1 MPSLIQRAGGSLAVK
16 TLPALYG
23 AGLILLVV
31 RVLPLGDFGRYGMA
45 IAYMNLVAGLS
56 RGLWG
61 FPLVFRAARGER
73 KQYLA
78 PAFWFSLGTAIVG
91 GAIGYAVLPLLGVG
105 LEVVSYVAIA
115 LIVLVPRDIAAYL
128 TQAEGRVWSAFLIEA
143 GYFLGS
149 LVGFAAMASV
159 GLLRTAE
166 AAMIVNLGAI
176 VLSSVIGIALV
187 PDAIRP
193 GRRGDWMGTVRL
205 GRWAAVLTLG
215 KIFLQQGD
223 ALLAGI
229 FFEPEIIAPYIAAR
243 TLLRMY
249 ALLSQSVNFLVVPSA
264 SRLGASGQIALLR
277 HRLRTVLQALII
289 GLIPV
294 NVVMWFLSPTLFPLV
309 LGAKYIPAIP
319 FFKFLMVVTFIEP
332 LYSVLTNALAGI
344 GRPQV
349 SIPVLAASLILN
361 VVANLVLLPIFG
373 LWAAPVVLVLTYG
386 VLAAGSLYLGNR
398 YLTA

>member
-1 MPSLIQRAGGSLAVK
+1 MASLIQRASGSLAVK
-16 TLPALYG
+16 ALPALYG

-31 RVLPLGDFGRYGMA
+31 RVLPLGEFGRYGMA

-73 KQYLA
+73 AQFLA
-78 PAFWFSLGTAIVG
+78 PAFWLSGLTAVVG
-91 GAIGYAVLPLLGVG
+91 GLIGFAVLPLLGVG
-105 LEVVSYVAIA
+105 LSVVSYVALA
-115 LIVLVPRDIAAYL
+115 LLVLVPRDIAAYL
-128 TQAEGRVWSAFLIEA
+128 TQAEGRVWSAFLIES

-149 LVGFAAMASV
+149 LAGFGILA
-159 GLLRTAE
+159 GLDLLHTAD
-166 AAMIVNLGAI
+166 AAMIVNLGA
-176 VLSSVIGIALV
+176 VLLSSLIGIALV

-193 GRRGDWMGTVRL
+193 GRHGDWLGTYRL

-215 KIFLQQGD
+215 EIFLQQGD

-229 FFEPEIIAPYIAAR
+229 FFEPEVIAPYIAAR

-264 SRLGASGQIALLR
+264 SRLGASGNIALLR
-277 HRLRTVLQALII
+277 RRLRSVLKWLIAALV
-289 GLIPV
+289 PV
-294 NVVMWFLSPTLFPLV
+294 NIVMWFISPWLFPLV

-319 FFKFLMVVTFIEP
+319 FFKFLMVITFIEP
-332 LYSVLTNALAGI
+332 IYSVLTNALAGI
-344 GRPQV
+344 GKPQI
-349 SIPVLAASLILN
+349 SIPILSASLILN
-361 VVANLVLLPIFG
+361 VVADLILMPIIG
-373 LWAAPVVLVLTYG
+373 LWAAPVVLVLTYLA
-386 VLAAGSLYLGNR
+386 LAAGSLHLGNR